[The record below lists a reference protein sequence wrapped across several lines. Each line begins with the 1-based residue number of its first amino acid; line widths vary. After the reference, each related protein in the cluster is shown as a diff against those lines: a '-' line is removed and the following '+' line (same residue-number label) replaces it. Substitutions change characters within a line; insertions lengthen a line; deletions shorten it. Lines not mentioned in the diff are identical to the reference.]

1 MVRGAQQGVTLAG
14 GWNLEA
20 PLFLRLTVNAGSQLV
35 HYRALK
41 SLSFSKWPGF
51 LILVA
56 LG

>member
-1 MVRGAQQGVTLAG
+1 MVRGARQGVTLTG

-35 HYRALK
+35 PYRALK